1 MFCNT
6 STTESTIL
14 GYKILAKLAKLA
26 HLAKPEAVTSKR
38 LRKHLATISQL
49 FSMNDQDIEQLS
61 TFMDHSVG
69 VHRSEYRLPDDI
81 FQTAKIMKMLI
92 MMENGTAGQFKG
104 KSFDEI
110 DFNLPENLLEPNP
123 NSELNVSSDEGDDQA
138 WEEII

>member
-1 MFCNT
+1 M
-6 STTESTIL
+6 
-14 GYKILAKLAKLA
+14 
-26 HLAKPEAVTSKR
+26 TSKR

-61 TFMDHSVG
+61 TFMGHSVG

-81 FQTAKIMKMLI
+81 FQTAKVMKMLI

-110 DFNLPENLLEPNP
+110 DFNLLENLLEPNP

-138 WEEII
+138 SELTNEHFVQELLSAKPSTGSSVCLDN